1 MYVTSVQIILHDG
14 NDDDDL
20 HVLQWWLHSAVS
32 CFVYFAFVPT
42 HYQCRSAICAV
53 GPVGECGKLV
63 KFTELL

>member
-32 CFVYFAFVPT
+32 CFMCTLPLSPLT
-42 HYQCRSAICAV
+42 TNV
-53 GPVGECGKLV
+53 GLPSVQWGQWGNVEN
-63 KFTELL
+63 